1 MTAAPTSP
9 GRAGTRIRLDRTTL
23 AIAAGLVA
31 LTVLSVI
38 LRTRAIGAGFWM
50 DEGLS
55 VGIASHDLL
64 DIPNTL
70 RQDGSPPLYYMLLH
84 VWMDAFGSTEART
97 HVLSLLFATASIPAG
112 LWVGW
117 SLFGRRAGVILMAL
131 CGLNAFLTVYAQETR
146 MYALVAFLSILLTGA
161 FIQAFVY
168 RRSRWAPAF
177 GVLLALLLYSHN
189 WGLFVSVAAAVALIP
204 CLPPS
209 GPGRRTFLRDAA
221 IGFGIAAVLYAP
233 WIPSL
238 LFQAAHTGAPWTQPP
253 RFGFPIQISRGV
265 FGGSGVIGAL
275 LIATVLGARSAWANR
290 RSPEFRALAVLIILP
305 VVTLALAWGL
315 SQLTPAWN
323 IRYFGVLVGP
333 LLILAAYGTSR
344 AGAIGIAAVVFA
356 CLLSLRPQTYNITNK
371 SNARD
376 IGAIVRPALR
386 PGDLV
391 ITGQPEQLPAM
402 NYYLPGDYQWATTF
416 GSAADPRVTDW
427 RDGLERLRGATVE
440 KDLDPL
446 IARLPVGAHVL
457 FVRPVTFGT
466 SNWAPEWTLYVRRRS
481 AQWGG
486 SLAADRRL
494 KLTLSA
500 PTFYRHASFVG
511 LSAQMYTKVRP
522 G

>member
-1 MTAAPTSP
+1 MTAVPTTT
-9 GRAGTRIRLDRTTL
+9 GRVGTPPRLDRTTL
-23 AIAAGLVA
+23 AVAAGLVLLTA
-31 LTVLSVI
+31 LSLV
-38 LRTRAIGAGFWM
+38 LRTRAIDAGFWM

-64 DIPNTL
+64 DIPGTL
-70 RQDGSPPLYYMLLH
+70 RQDGSPPLYYMLLN

-97 HVLSLLFATASIPAG
+97 HALSLLFATAAIPAG
-112 LWVGW
+112 LWAGW

-131 CGLNAFLTVYAQETR
+131 CALNAFLTVYAQETR
-146 MYALVAFLSILLTGA
+146 MYAMVAFLSILLTAA
-161 FIQAFVY
+161 FVHAFVY
-168 RRSRWAPAF
+168 RRSRWAPVF

-189 WGLFVSVAAAVALIP
+189 WALFLGVAAAVALIP
-204 CLPPS
+204 CLPS
-209 GPGRRTFLRDAA
+209 AGPERRAFLRDAA

-233 WIPSL
+233 WLPSL

-253 RFGFPIQISRGV
+253 RFGVPLQISRGV

-275 LIATVLGARSAWANR
+275 LIATALGSRAAFADKRSR
-290 RSPEFRALAVLIILP
+290 EFRALAVLIILP
-305 VVTLALAWGL
+305 VVTLALAWAL
-315 SQLTPAWN
+315 SQITPAWN
-323 IRYFGVLVGP
+323 IRYFGVLIGP

-344 AGAIGIAAVVFA
+344 AGAIGIIAVVFA
-356 CLLSLRPQTYNITNK
+356 CLLSLRPQTNNIENK

-376 IGAIVRPALR
+376 IGAIVRPALK
-386 PGDLV
+386 PGALLV
-391 ITGQPEQLPAM
+391 TGQPEQMPAI
-402 NYYLPGDYQWATTF
+402 NYYLPGDYSYATTM
-416 GSAADPRVTDW
+416 GPTADPRVTDW

-440 KDLDPL
+440 KDLEPL
-446 IARLPVGAHVL
+446 IARLPVGGQVL

-466 SNWAPEWTLYVRRRS
+466 QNWSPEWTRYVRRRS

-486 SLAADRRL
+486 ALAGDDRL

>member
-1 MTAAPTSP
+1 VTAAPTSP
-9 GRAGTRIRLDRTTL
+9 GRAGSRLRLDRTTL
-23 AIAAGLVA
+23 AIAAGLG
-31 LTVLSVI
+31 LITLLSLY
-38 LRTRAIGAGFWM
+38 LRTRALDAGFWM

-55 VGIASHDLL
+55 VGIASHGLF
-64 DIPNTL
+64 DIPGTL
-70 RQDGSPPLYYMLLH
+70 QQDGSPPLYYMLLH
-84 VWMDAFGSTEART
+84 VWMDAFGNSEART
-97 HVLSLLFATASIPAG
+97 HWLSLLFATASIPTG
-112 LWVGW
+112 LWAGW
-117 SLFGRRAGVILMAL
+117 KLFGRRAGVILMAL

-146 MYALVAFLSILLTGA
+146 MYALVAFLSILLTAA

-177 GVLLALLLYSHN
+177 GVLLALMLYSHN
-189 WGLFVSVAAAVALIP
+189 WAIFVGVAAAVALIP
-204 CLPPS
+204 CLPPA
-209 GPGRRTFLRDAA
+209 GPERRAFLRDAL

-233 WIPSL
+233 WIPTL
-238 LFQAAHTGAPWTQPP
+238 LSQAAHTGAPWTQPP
-253 RFGFPIQISRGV
+253 RFGVPIQISRGV
-265 FGGSGVIGAL
+265 FGGSGVVAAL
-275 LIATVLGARSAWANR
+275 LIATVLGSRAAWADK
-290 RSPEFRALAVLIILP
+290 RSREFRALAVLIILP
-305 VVTLALAWGL
+305 VVTLALAWAL
-315 SQLTPAWN
+315 SQVTPAWN
-323 IRYFGVLVGP
+323 IRYFGVLIGP
-333 LLILAAYGTSR
+333 MLILIAYGASR
-344 AGAIGIAAVVFA
+344 AGAIGIAAVAFA
-356 CLLSLRPQTYNITNK
+356 CILSLRPQAYNIENK

-402 NYYLPGDYQWATTF
+402 NYYLPGDYRWATTF
-416 GSAADPRVTDW
+416 GTAADPRVTDW
-427 RDGLERLRGATVE
+427 RDGLKRLRGATVE

-446 IARLPVGAHVL
+446 VAALPVGAHVL

-466 SNWAPEWTLYVRRRS
+466 ANWSPEWTLYVRRRS

-486 SLAADRRL
+486 RLAADRSL